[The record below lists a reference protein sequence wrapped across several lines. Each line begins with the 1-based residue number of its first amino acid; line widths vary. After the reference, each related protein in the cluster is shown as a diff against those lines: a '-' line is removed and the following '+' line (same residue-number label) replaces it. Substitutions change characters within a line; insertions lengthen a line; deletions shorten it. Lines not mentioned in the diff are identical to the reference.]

1 MKISGLVRKVIF
13 GQGVTPL
20 PNGICVTTFLL
31 VLCNGM
37 ILTNVF
43 PYLPELV
50 KVFGASE
57 VDAAKKAGYMASSM
71 FMTRIFSSI
80 MWGFIC
86 DKFGTKLALLFSGT
100 SLAVSTILFGFSIN
114 YTWAII
120 ARSIQGLCMGM
131 IIISKAVIS
140 EVSDD
145 TNIAT
150 GFSIVFSGSNIGFI
164 IGPSIAGYLVFPVT
178 KYPNIFSKG
187 TFFDNFK
194 IVIPNLLFASGLLLS
209 LLVTVFLLPKKKI
222 NSKEQEIIVQ
232 NDSLQNSVM
241 DSNVYLNYSIT
252 TESVQTNMTE
262 KSRLIGS
269 KQSGVSKLFLQF
281 KNTKVGKLL
290 GNRYYLLTIL
300 IYSVYCLLAMGHN
313 ELFPV
318 FAATLPKYTGLG
330 MTTSDIGLL
339 FLIVSILLLISQMTI
354 LNKLTTKFGSKKVF
368 CASTFLYGVFVVL
381 VPISGVIQSRSTL
394 WVTTSIIQICVRV
407 TGAAGF
413 LAINIFINNSVE
425 SDMLGLANGLAM
437 SAASIGSS
445 IGAVAFGNA
454 FTWSMKNIKKAQENN
469 TSAVFPINQYFAFV
483 LMSVLSFLIFFCALC
498 IPSSLNKKNIR
509 NEKQNSAMVVTTS
522 YFRFEQC

>member
-1 MKISGLVRKVIF
+1 MKISSLVHKVIF

-20 PNGICVTTFLL
+20 PSGICVTTFLL
-31 VLCNGM
+31 ILCNGM
-37 ILTNVF
+37 IITNVF

-86 DKFGTKLALLFSGT
+86 DKFGTKLALLLSGT

-114 YTWAII
+114 YSWAII
-120 ARSIQGLCMGM
+120 ARSVQGLCM
-131 IIISKAVIS
+131 
-140 EVSDD
+140 
-145 TNIAT
+145 
-150 GFSIVFSGSNIGFI
+150 
-164 IGPSIAGYLVFPVT
+164 
-178 KYPNIFSKG
+178 G

-194 IVIPNLLFASGLLLS
+194 IVIPNILFASGILFS
-209 LLVTVFLLPKKKI
+209 LLVTAFLLPKKKQ

-252 TESVQTNMTE
+252 TESIQTNMSE

-269 KQSGVSKLFLQF
+269 KQSGVSKLFLEF
-281 KNTKVGKLL
+281 KNTKLAKLL
-290 GNRYYLLTIL
+290 GNRYYLLMIL
-300 IYSVYCLLAMGHN
+300 IYSVYCLLVVGQN

-318 FAATLPKYTGLG
+318 FAAALPKYSGLG

-354 LNKLTTKFGSKKVF
+354 LNKLTTRFGSKKVF
-368 CASTFLYGVFVVL
+368 CASTFLYGIFVVL
-381 VPISGVIQSRSTL
+381 VPISDVIQSRSAL

-407 TGAAGF
+407 TSAAGF

-469 TSAVFPINQYFAFV
+469 TTAVFPINQYFAFV
-483 LMSVLSFLIFFCALC
+483 LMSFISFFLFFCALC

-509 NEKQNSAMVVTTS
+509 NEKQNSAVVVTTS